1 MKVYVLDTS
10 IVSRI
15 LRRDDDVL
23 RGLEVASAVN
33 SRMILCPVVHYEILR
48 GFRKT
53 HSPRLSA
60 EFDELAT
67 YVLWDDMNRS
77 DWEKAAELWA
87 SAVARGHPHSDAD
100 ILIAGYAASRSA
112 TLVTANERHFQGLG
126 IPIENWT
133 KP

>member
-1 MKVYVLDTS
+1 MRIYVLDTS

-15 LRRDDDVL
+15 LRRDADVL
-23 RGLEVASAVN
+23 DGLETATSVN

-53 HSPRLSA
+53 HSPRLSK
-60 EFDELAT
+60 EFDELSS
-67 YVLWDDMNRS
+67 YVFWDDMRRS

-87 SAVARGHPHSDAD
+87 SAVAKGHPHEDAD
-100 ILIAGYAASRSA
+100 VLIAGFAASRSA
-112 TLVTANERHFQGLG
+112 TLVTANEKHFQGLG